1 MQDHVLPKDLG
12 SVTRMN
18 SERAYRVGMVAKLTG
33 LTTHTLRTWERR
45 CSAVVPGRSDAGGRL
60 YSDDD
65 VRRLRMLRDVVEA
78 GHAIST
84 VAALPDRELV
94 RLSASALQVD
104 APLQQS
110 PVDAFLAAVARLDMG
125 AAESILARAAVA
137 LPIERF
143 LLDVVGPALREVGD
157 RWERK
162 EFRVAHERVAT
173 GAARGLLFSLA
184 RLFPPREQ
192 LGVVVVA
199 APRGERHEVG
209 ALMVAMLASL
219 RGFTA
224 LYLGADVPE
233 NEIAYV
239 AEVRNVELVL
249 LSVVNLAPA
258 EVRQV
263 ARGLSTSVSP
273 RTRIIMGGAAS
284 LAVEGTRVEQL
295 ADLAALDVML
305 RSIAA

>member
-1 MQDHVLPKDLG
+1 
-12 SVTRMN
+12 
-18 SERAYRVGMVAKLTG
+18 
-33 LTTHTLRTWERR
+33 
-45 CSAVVPGRSDAGGRL
+45 
-60 YSDDD
+60 
-65 VRRLRMLRDVVEA
+65 
-78 GHAIST
+78 
-84 VAALPDRELV
+84 
-94 RLSASALQVD
+94 
-104 APLQQS
+104 
-110 PVDAFLAAVARLDMG
+110 
-125 AAESILARAAVA
+125 
-137 LPIERF
+137 
-143 LLDVVGPALREVGD
+143 
-157 RWERK
+157 
-162 EFRVAHERVAT
+162 
-173 GAARGLLFSLA
+173 
-184 RLFPPREQ
+184 
-192 LGVVVVA
+192 
-199 APRGERHEVG
+199 
-209 ALMVAMLASL
+209 MVAMLASL